1 MLVRA
6 CGFESHSRHQQPET
20 IRGDVA
26 KWLRQ
31 GFAKPLFGGSI
42 PPVASNIQARRRIQL
57 LQPRHRIANLLAF
70 PLNRRNQLSRRPRI
84 LLNATVGINSLQV
97 VVARLDLFAR
107 DCPAAFAV
115 RSRQRLQ

>member
-6 CGFESHSRHQQPET
+6 CGFESHSRHQQLT

-42 PPVASNIQARRRIQL
+42 PPVASNKVQAGG
-57 LQPRHRIANLLAF
+57 RIALASSPTLDQPIP
-70 PLNRRNQLSRRPRI
+70 PLN
-84 LLNATVGINSLQV
+84 T
-97 VVARLDLFAR
+97 
-107 DCPAAFAV
+107 
-115 RSRQRLQ
+115 RSSTLT